1 MTTTP
6 AAVPAAAA
14 SPAAAPAVPAQRTGG
29 RAPAVPATLVEL
41 LAHRATTE
49 PDRVA
54 LVAGDERV
62 TFGEWHAR
70 AGAVAAGL
78 RDRGLAPGDRVALHY
93 GTGGWHEY
101 AVAFTG
107 VLRAGLVAVPMSDRL
122 APAEVRHVL
131 THSGASAVLHAAGRS
146 SPDGVRAATLSDL
159 GGGTFDG
166 PPPSPRDLAQILY
179 TSGTTGVPKG
189 VGANHANLAHGCT
202 LDPRRRPLAH
212 SAHFLH
218 AFPVGSNAG
227 QTMLVNA
234 LNARA
239 AALTAGT
246 FTPGRFAKLVER
258 HAVGTVFLVPAMA
271 IELLHAGV
279 HKTHDLSTVRLIG
292 STAAA
297 LPPAVA
303 LELTAAFPG
312 ATIVN
317 YYTSTEAA
325 PAQTSMVFDPERPAA
340 LGRPTV
346 AADLMIAGPDRRPL
360 PVGEAGDVWLRS
372 PVAARS
378 YYGDGEATA
387 EVFHGRWVRMGD
399 VGRLDDEG
407 YLYLVDR
414 DRDVIKSGAHK
425 VSTLQIEHA
434 LHEHPLVREAAA
446 FGVPHPVLGAAV
458 AAAVVTD
465 GPLTAPQLRTFLLE
479 RLAGHEIPGRVLFLD
494 RLPRNDNGKILKRS
508 LRELLE
514 PSASPA
520 SPASPSLSSPPSPSE
535 LPDDDRAGR

>member
-1 MTTTP
+1 MSATARP
-6 AAVPAAAA
+6 RV
-14 SPAAAPAVPAQRTGG
+14 APAVPASL
-29 RAPAVPATLVEL
+29 PAL
-41 LAHRATTE
+41 LAHRAEHE

-54 LVAGDERV
+54 LVAGDEEV
-62 TFGEWHAR
+62 TFGAWHAR

-93 GTGGWHEY
+93 GTAGWHDY
-101 AVAFTG
+101 AVAFAG

-131 THSGASAVLHAAGRS
+131 THSGADAVLHAAGRPAP
-146 SPDGVRAATLSDL
+146 PDGVRSATLAEIEAA
-159 GGGTFDG
+159 GGQGRA
-166 PPPSPRDLAQILY
+166 PEPPSPRDLAQILY

-189 VGANHANLAHGCT
+189 VGATHANLAHGCT

-212 SAHFLH
+212 SAHFVH

-234 LNARA
+234 LNSRA

-258 HAVGTVFLVPAMA
+258 HRAGTVFLVPAMA

-279 HKTHDLSTVRLIG
+279 HTTHDLSCVQLIG

-303 LELTAAFPG
+303 VQLTAAFPA
-312 ATIVN
+312 ATVVN

-360 PVGEAGDVWLRS
+360 PAGEVGDVWLRS
-372 PVAARS
+372 PAAARS
-378 YYGDGEATA
+378 YYRDGAA
-387 EVFHGRWVRMGD
+387 SAAVFDGRWVRMGD
-399 VGRLDDEG
+399 VGRLDADG

-414 DRDVIKSGAHK
+414 DSDVVKSGAHK
-425 VSTLQIEHA
+425 VSTLQVEHA

-446 FGVPHPVLGAAV
+446 FGVPHPVLGSAV
-458 AAAVVTD
+458 AAAVVT
-465 GPLTAPQLRTFLLE
+465 GGALTAPQLRTFLLE
-479 RLAGHEIPGRVLFLD
+479 RLAGHEIPGRLLFLD
-494 RLPRNDNGKILKRS
+494 RLPRNDNGKILKRE
-508 LRELLE
+508 LRQLL
-514 PSASPA
+514 
-520 SPASPSLSSPPSPSE
+520 
-535 LPDDDRAGR
+535 DDRATR

>member
-1 MTTTP
+1 MTTRTGTS
-6 AAVPAAAA
+6 AAI
-14 SPAAAPAVPAQRTGG
+14 PAQRAGG
-29 RAPAVPATLVEL
+29 RAPAVPATLVDL
-41 LAHRATTE
+41 LAHRAATE

-54 LVAGDERV
+54 LVAGDEQV
-62 TFGEWHAR
+62 TSGEWHAR
-70 AGAVAAGL
+70 AEAVAAGL

-131 THSGASAVLHAAGRS
+131 THSGASAVLHAAGR
-146 SPDGVRAATLSDL
+146 PAPGGVWSATLAEVASS
-159 GGGTFDG
+159 GGTVPD
-166 PPPSPRDLAQILY
+166 PPSPRDLAQILY
-179 TSGTTGVPKG
+179 TSGTTGIPKG
-189 VGANHANLAHGCT
+189 VGATHANLAHGCT

-246 FTPGRFAKLVER
+246 FTPGRFAKLIER

-279 HKTHDLSTVRLIG
+279 HRSHDLSRVRLIG

-360 PVGEAGDVWLRS
+360 PVGEVGDVWLRS
-372 PVAARS
+372 PVAPRS

-399 VGRLDDEG
+399 VGRLDADG

-425 VSTLQIEHA
+425 VSTLQVEHA

-494 RLPRNDNGKILKRS
+494 QLPRNDNGKILKRS

-514 PSASPA
+514 
-520 SPASPSLSSPPSPSE
+520 
-535 LPDDDRAGR
+535 LPDHDRQRP

>member
-6 AAVPAAAA
+6 AATAQASARAAA
-14 SPAAAPAVPAQRTGG
+14 
-29 RAPAVPATLVEL
+29 RAPAVPATLPAL
-41 LAHRATTE
+41 LAHRAERE

-54 LVAGDERV
+54 LVAGDEEV
-62 TFGEWHAR
+62 TFGAWHAR
-70 AGAVAAGL
+70 AEAVAAGL
-78 RDRGLAPGDRVALHY
+78 RARGLSPGDRVALHY
-93 GTGGWHEY
+93 GTAGWNDY

-131 THSGASAVLHAAGRS
+131 AHSGAATVLQ
-146 SPDGVRAATLSDL
+146 PATLAEVEA
-159 GGGTFDG
+159 GGRTATE
-166 PPPSPRDLAQILY
+166 PAVAPPSPGDLAQILY

-189 VGANHANLAHGCT
+189 VGATHANLAYGCT

-212 SAHFLH
+212 STHFVH

-246 FTPGRFAKLVER
+246 FTPGRFAKLIER
-258 HAVGTVFLVPAMA
+258 YAAGTIFLVPAMA
-271 IELLHAGV
+271 IEMLHAAV
-279 HKTHDLSTVRLIG
+279 HTTHDLSGVRLIG

-303 LELTAAFPG
+303 LRLTAAFPA

-325 PAQTSMVFDPERPAA
+325 PAQTSMVFDPERPGA

-346 AADLMIAGPDRRPL
+346 AADLMIAGPDRQPL
-360 PVGEAGDVWLRS
+360 PVGETGDVWLRS
-372 PVAARS
+372 PTAARS
-378 YYGDGEATA
+378 YYRDGQASA
-387 EVFHGRWVRMGD
+387 DVFHGRWVRMGD
-399 VGRLDDEG
+399 VGRLDADG

-414 DRDVIKSGAHK
+414 DSDVVKSGAHK
-425 VSTLQIEHA
+425 VSTLQVEHA

-446 FGVPHPVLGAAV
+446 FGVPHPVLGTAV

-479 RLAGHEIPGRVLFLD
+479 RLAGHEVPGRMLFLD
-494 RLPRNDNGKILKRS
+494 RLPRNDNGKILKRE
-508 LRELLE
+508 LRQLL
-514 PSASPA
+514 
-520 SPASPSLSSPPSPSE
+520 
-535 LPDDDRAGR
+535 DDRATQ

>member
-1 MTTTP
+1 MTARARP
-6 AAVPAAAA
+6 V
-14 SPAAAPAVPAQRTGG
+14 
-29 RAPAVPATLVEL
+29 RAPAVPATLPEL
-41 LAHRATTE
+41 LAHRADTE

-54 LVAGDERV
+54 LVAGDEQV
-62 TFGEWHAR
+62 TFRQWHAR
-70 AGAVAAGL
+70 AGSVAAGL
-78 RDRGLAPGDRVALHY
+78 HARGLWPGDRVALHY
-93 GTGGWHEY
+93 GTASWHDY
-101 AVAFTG
+101 AVAFAG

-122 APAEVRHVL
+122 APAEARHVL
-131 THSGASAVLHAAGRS
+131 THSGAAAVLRPAGR
-146 SPDGVRAATLSDL
+146 PDADGVWAATLAEVEA
-159 GGGTFDG
+159 GGGG
-166 PPPSPRDLAQILY
+166 QPPPQPPAPRDLAQILY

-189 VGANHANLAHGCT
+189 VGATHANLAHGCT

-212 SAHFLH
+212 STHFLH

-227 QTMLVNA
+227 QAMLVNA
-234 LNARA
+234 LNTRA

-246 FTPGRFAKLVER
+246 FTPGRFAKLAER
-258 HAVGTVFLVPAMA
+258 YAAGTIFLVPAMA
-271 IELLHAGV
+271 IEMLHAMV
-279 HKTHDLSTVRLIG
+279 HTTHDLSAVRLVG

-303 LELTAAFPG
+303 LQLAAAFPA

-325 PAQTSMVFDPERPAA
+325 PAQTSMVFDPERPSA

-346 AADLMIAGPDRRPL
+346 AADLMIAGPAGQPL
-360 PVGEAGDVWLRS
+360 PAGEVGDVWLRS

-378 YYGDGEATA
+378 YYRDGDASA
-387 EVFHGRWVRMGD
+387 EVFRGRWVRMGD
-399 VGRLDDEG
+399 VGRLDSDG

-414 DRDVIKSGAHK
+414 DSDVVKSGAHK

-479 RLAGHEIPGRVLFLD
+479 RLAGHEVPGRVLFLD
-494 RLPRNDNGKILKRS
+494 RLPRNDNGKILKRE
-508 LRELLE
+508 LRQLL
-514 PSASPA
+514 
-520 SPASPSLSSPPSPSE
+520 
-535 LPDDDRAGR
+535 DDDRATQ

>member
-1 MTTTP
+1 MSTIARP
-6 AAVPAAAA
+6 A
-14 SPAAAPAVPAQRTGG
+14 
-29 RAPAVPATLVEL
+29 RAPAVPATLPEL
-41 LAHRATTE
+41 LAHRALTE

-54 LVAGDERV
+54 LVAGDEQI
-62 TFGEWHAR
+62 TFGAWQAR
-70 AGAVAAGL
+70 AVAVAAGL
-78 RDRGLAPGDRVALHY
+78 RGLGLAAGDRVALHY
-93 GTGGWHEY
+93 GAAGWNDY
-101 AVAFTG
+101 AVAFAG
-107 VLRAGLVAVPMSDRL
+107 VLRAGLVAVPVSDRL

-131 THSGASAVLHAAGRS
+131 THSGATVVLGRS
-146 SPDGVRAATLSDL
+146 GLDGVRCMTLADL
-159 GGGTFDG
+159 SGGTLPE
-166 PPPSPRDLAQILY
+166 PPGPRDLAQILY

-189 VGANHANLAHGCT
+189 VGATHANLAHGCT

-212 SAHFLH
+212 SGHFLH

-246 FTPGRFAKLVER
+246 FTPGRFAKLIAR

-279 HKTHDLSTVRLIG
+279 HTTHDLSGVRLIG

-303 LELTAAFPG
+303 AQLAAAYPA

-325 PAQTSMVFDPERPAA
+325 PAQTAMVFDPERPAA

-346 AADLMIAGPDRRPL
+346 AADLMIAGPDRQPL
-360 PVGEAGDVWLRS
+360 PAGEVGDVWLRS
-372 PVAARS
+372 PTAARS
-378 YYGDGEATA
+378 YYRDGDASA

-399 VGRLDDEG
+399 VGRLDADG

-414 DRDVIKSGAHK
+414 DSDVVKSGAHK
-425 VSTLQIEHA
+425 VSTLQVEHA

-479 RLAGHEIPGRVLFLD
+479 RLAGHELPGRLLFLD
-494 RLPRNDNGKILKRS
+494 RLPRNDNGKILKRE
-508 LRELLE
+508 LRQLL
-514 PSASPA
+514 
-520 SPASPSLSSPPSPSE
+520 
-535 LPDDDRAGR
+535 DDDRATP